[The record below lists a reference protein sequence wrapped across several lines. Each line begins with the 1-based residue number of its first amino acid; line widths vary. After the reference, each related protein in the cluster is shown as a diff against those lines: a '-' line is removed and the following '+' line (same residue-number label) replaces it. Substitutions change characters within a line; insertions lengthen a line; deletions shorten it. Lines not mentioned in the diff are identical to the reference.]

1 MFIAGDRPTWKD
13 ANHKFRKMPEIAI
26 SGIPT
31 MGLFDGKK
39 VTRKLEGQEIAKK
52 ANRDML
58 FELWWNQRQTNI
70 LTQCLI
76 YLNIIIL
83 DSDA

>member
-58 FELWWNQRQTNI
+58 FELWT
-70 LTQCLI
+70 
-76 YLNIIIL
+76 
-83 DSDA
+83 S